1 MKVERA
7 TFEKVKDAQLE
18 LIFDHIER
26 LIEQKETISAKSRR
40 TYFNLLATALLGEGS
55 SLKFIFE
62 YKGNIYDL
70 GPLPIFMRKMA
81 YFKDTED
88 KTQEVK
94 LKGKPTEVPIGVL
107 WESLRENL
115 YIPMDQALKVAL
127 KSSAELLTHER
138 SGLEFNP
145 DNGENNGT

>member
-18 LIFDHIER
+18 LIFDHIEK
-26 LIEQKETISAKSRR
+26 LIEKKETISVKSRKD
-40 TYFNLLATALLGEGS
+40 YFGLLATALLGEGS
-55 SLKFIFE
+55 NLKFTFE
-62 YKGNIYDL
+62 YKGNTYSL

-81 YFKDTED
+81 YFEDTED
-88 KTQEVK
+88 KTQEVL
-94 LKGKPTEVPIGVL
+94 LKGKATRVPIELL
-107 WESLRENL
+107 WVALRENL

-145 DNGENNGT
+145 SSGDE